1 MDILNFKFTSY
12 EVGMGVNFQK
22 MPSVRGSRFLKM
34 YDLTM
39 YIYIY
44 MHIPDLISTPL

>member
-22 MPSVRGSRFLKM
+22 MPSGRGPGF
-34 YDLTM
+34 
-39 YIYIY
+39 
-44 MHIPDLISTPL
+44 